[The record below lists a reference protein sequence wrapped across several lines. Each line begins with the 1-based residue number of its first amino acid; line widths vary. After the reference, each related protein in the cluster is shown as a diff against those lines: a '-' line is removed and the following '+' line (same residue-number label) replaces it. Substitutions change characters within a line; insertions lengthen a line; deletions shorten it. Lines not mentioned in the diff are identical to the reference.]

1 MRRCPSCI
9 KSKSTYPKHGP
20 IQIRIFDGPFD
31 TDGQLPTS
39 SSGESD
45 PEDDCDEMLY
55 EDVCEPAGLVG
66 PILFGENHLHAT

>member
-9 KSKSTYPKHGP
+9 KFKSTYPKHGP

-39 SSGESD
+39 SSGKWI
-45 PEDDCDEMLY
+45 LNA
-55 EDVCEPAGLVG
+55 VC
-66 PILFGENHLHAT
+66 HY